1 VRRRCAPPE
10 SPTRPSTTR
19 RGRHAA
25 EPAHVGGQPLRILIV
40 EDEPAIAAA
49 VAASLAA
56 EGHAVDTVADGAE
69 AITWAETYPY
79 DLVVLDVILPSLDG
93 FEVCRRLRADGF
105 AEPILMLT
113 AVADVDARVT
123 GLDHGADDYLAKPH
137 SPSPSGESDGSG
149 WSRRSGNGR
158 ESSGRPHTRYD
169 RSVTDPASGDPLAA
183 FSWHPEPELVWY
195 ADEAA
200 SRDAIAALG
209 AAAWEVALD
218 WLYEEGLRRPT
229 GGAGYAELR
238 RDYFGARPDA
248 PAATVGPGPAPTAP
262 ASAEAV
268 LAEFRARLL
277 DRQFSTVHRR
287 SFSYFA
293 PPPLLMSVVGELL
306 AQVIDQCV
314 DVWHSGPSAAL
325 VEEETVR
332 WLCDLVGFGP
342 RSFGV
347 LTSGGVMAN
356 TMAMAVARDVHLAH
370 LVAPDAPHP
379 RPPRAGA
386 LAGARVYAS
395 DQAHFSIAR
404 ALDLLGFEPDALRI
418 VGSDDR
424 FRLHAA
430 PVAAAIAE
438 DRAAGLR
445 PFAIAAVA
453 GSTNTGSVDLIGELA
468 DLAGAEDLWLHV
480 DAAYGGGALLSRRDA
495 ARVPHLYRADSVT
508 IDPHKWFFQPF
519 DIGAL
524 LVRRGSDLRTT
535 FDRDAEYYRSPGHAE
550 EPLSFY
556 RLSMEGSRRF
566 RALKLWLSWKHLG
579 TTGLGRL
586 VERTNDL
593 AAHLARRIAES
604 DDFEASPSEPEL
616 SVVCFRHLP
625 GGRSAATGIDEG
637 ALDTYQDRLQ
647 RALEASGEGWV
658 STTRLLGR
666 TWLRAGIVNYLSTE
680 SDADGLLDSLRRI
693 GADVARSMGPAVR
706 GHHGPADEG

>member
-1 VRRRCAPPE
+1 MRR
-10 SPTRPSTTR
+10 T
-19 RGRHAA
+19 
-25 EPAHVGGQPLRILIV
+25 
-40 EDEPAIAAA
+40 
-49 VAASLAA
+49 
-56 EGHAVDTVADGAE
+56 
-69 AITWAETYPY
+69 
-79 DLVVLDVILPSLDG
+79 
-93 FEVCRRLRADGF
+93 
-105 AEPILMLT
+105 
-113 AVADVDARVT
+113 
-123 GLDHGADDYLAKPH
+123 
-137 SPSPSGESDGSG
+137 
-149 WSRRSGNGR
+149 
-158 ESSGRPHTRYD
+158 SGRYHRSMTD
-169 RSVTDPASGDPLAA
+169 RPRADPLAA
-183 FSWHPEPELVWY
+183 FAWHPEPELIWY

-218 WLYEEGLRRPT
+218 WLYDEGFRRPT
-229 GGAGYAELR
+229 AGTGYAEYR
-238 RDYFGARPDA
+238 RDFFGAQRD
-248 PAATVGPGPAPTAP
+248 PATAAVGPGPAPVAP
-262 ASAEAV
+262 APGGAV

-306 AQVIDQCV
+306 AQVTDQCV

-332 WLCDLVGFGP
+332 WLCDLVGFEPG
-342 RSFGV
+342 SFGA

-356 TMAMAVARDVHLAH
+356 TMAMAVARDVHLAR
-370 LVAPDAPHP
+370 LVAPDASRP

-404 ALDLLGFEPDALRI
+404 ALDLLGFEPDALRLI
-418 VGSDDR
+418 QSDDR
-424 FRLHAA
+424 FRLQAA

-438 DRAAGLR
+438 DRAAGIR

-453 GSTNTGSVDLIGELA
+453 GSTNTGSVDRIGDLA
-468 DLAGAEDLWLHV
+468 DLAAAEDLWLHV

-495 ARVPHLYRADSVT
+495 ARVPHLDRAHSVT
-508 IDPHKWFFQPF
+508 VDPHKWFFQPF

-524 LVRRGSDLRTT
+524 LVRRGSDLRTA
-535 FDRDAEYYRSPGHAE
+535 FDRDAEYYRTPGHDE

-556 RLSMEGSRRF
+556 RLSVEGSRRF

-593 AAHLARRIAES
+593 AAHLARRIADS
-604 DDFEASPSEPEL
+604 DDFEALPSEPAL

-625 GGRSAATGIDEG
+625 GGRSAAAGIDEG
-637 ALDTYQDRLQ
+637 VLDTYQDRLQ
-647 RALEASGEGWV
+647 HALEASGEAWV
-658 STTRLLGR
+658 STTRLRRR

-680 SDADGLLDSLRRI
+680 DDADGLLDSLRRI
-693 GADVARSMGPAVR
+693 GADVARSMGPAVG
-706 GHHGPADEG
+706 GHDRSADGG

>member
-1 VRRRCAPPE
+1 MRR
-10 SPTRPSTTR
+10 T
-19 RGRHAA
+19 
-25 EPAHVGGQPLRILIV
+25 
-40 EDEPAIAAA
+40 
-49 VAASLAA
+49 
-56 EGHAVDTVADGAE
+56 
-69 AITWAETYPY
+69 
-79 DLVVLDVILPSLDG
+79 
-93 FEVCRRLRADGF
+93 
-105 AEPILMLT
+105 
-113 AVADVDARVT
+113 
-123 GLDHGADDYLAKPH
+123 
-137 SPSPSGESDGSG
+137 
-149 WSRRSGNGR
+149 
-158 ESSGRPHTRYD
+158 SGRYHRSMTD
-169 RSVTDPASGDPLAA
+169 RPREAPLAA
-183 FSWHPEPELVWY
+183 FAWHPEPELIWY

-200 SRDAIAALG
+200 SREAIAALG

-218 WLYEEGLRRPT
+218 WLYEEGFRRPT
-229 GGAGYAELR
+229 GETDFGEAR
-238 RDYFGARPDA
+238 RAFFGAPRDA
-248 PAATVGPGPAPTAP
+248 AAAVVGPGPAPAAP
-262 ASAEAV
+262 MPADAV

-306 AQVIDQCV
+306 AQVTDQCV

-342 RSFGV
+342 GSFGV

-356 TMAMAVARDVHLAH
+356 TMAMAVARDVHLAR
-370 LVAPDAPHP
+370 LVAPGAGHARPQPDTPRPQPDTPRPQPDGPRPHP
-379 RPPRAGA
+379 PPPRASA

-404 ALDLLGFEPDALRI
+404 ALDLLGFEPGALRLI
-418 VGSDDR
+418 PSDDR
-424 FRLHAA
+424 FRLRAA

-453 GSTNTGSVDLIGELA
+453 GSTNTGSVDRIGDLA
-468 DLAGAEDLWLHV
+468 DLAVTEDLWLHV

-495 ARVPHLYRADSVT
+495 ARVPHLDRADSVT

-535 FDRDAEYYRSPGHAE
+535 FDRDAEYYRTPGHAE

-586 VERTNDL
+586 VERTDDL
-593 AAHLARRIAES
+593 AAHLARRISES
-604 DDFEASPSEPEL
+604 DDFDALPSEPEL

-625 GGRSAATGIDEG
+625 GGRSATAGIDEG
-637 ALDTYQDRLQ
+637 TLDTYQDRLQ
-647 RALEASGEGWV
+647 RTLEASGEGWV
-658 STTRLLGR
+658 STTRLHGR

-680 SDADGLLDSLRRI
+680 DDADGLLDSLRRI
-693 GADVARSMGPAVR
+693 GADVARSMGLAVA
-706 GHHGPADEG
+706 GHDRSAVGGGHDRSADEG